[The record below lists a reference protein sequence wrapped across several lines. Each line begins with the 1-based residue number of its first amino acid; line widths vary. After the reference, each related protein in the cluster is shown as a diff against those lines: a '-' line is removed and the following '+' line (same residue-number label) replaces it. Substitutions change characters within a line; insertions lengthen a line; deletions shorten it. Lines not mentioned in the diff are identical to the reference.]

1 MLEMIVQLKV
11 HKNHIVTDLMN
22 KII

>member
-11 HKNHIVTDLMN
+11 HTNHIVTDLMN
-22 KII
+22 III